1 MVTVDGVVQRAPVH
15 YTTTGNTITFTSS
28 PPAGANVH
36 VRHLGFRT
44 TSTITTLAANSSISQ
59 PTLLSPTISTPSI
72 TGNIS
77 VTGTFSSNILPAAN
91 ATYDLGSSS
100 SRWNNIYGNLV
111 GNFSFPTTSVLA
123 NTVSSGQQSL
133 SSSASTYTDL
143 NVSLSLDPGT
153 WAVFYAASIENQNV
167 SGSSYPVQ
175 GVIHYLSLRTSGG
188 TVIQSSQLVYANYE
202 KTYDW
207 NTSTF
212 MRIMTV
218 ASTTTYKLSHV
229 WQGNSG
235 SPSTSSLYCRPDNH
249 PTQLIAIKLY

>member
-1 MVTVDGVVQRAPVH
+1 
-15 YTTTGNTITFTSS
+15 
-28 PPAGANVH
+28 
-36 VRHLGFRT
+36 LGFRT
-44 TSTITTLAANSSISQ
+44 TSTITTLAANSTISQ
-59 PTLLSPTISTPSI
+59 PTLLSPVIS
-72 TGNIS
+72 GNIS
-77 VTGTFSSNILPAAN
+77 VSGNVTSNILPAAN

-123 NTVSSGQQSL
+123 NTVSSGQQAL
-133 SSSASTYTDL
+133 SSSSSTYTDL
-143 NVSLSLDPGT
+143 NVSLSLDAGT

-167 SGSSYPVQ
+167 SGSGSGVQ

-202 KTYDW
+202 QTYEW
-207 NTSTF
+207 NSGTF
-212 MRIMTV
+212 MRILTV
-218 ASTTTYKLSHV
+218 ASTTTYKLSHF

-235 SPSTSSLYCRPDNH
+235 SPTTSSPYCRPDNH